1 MSNFFNRERIIA
13 LLCFAFAAY
22 VWIAAGMFPASALDS
37 VGPAKYPRLLAAIIG
52 VASIALFITSEGPVA
67 PIEGDRK
74 FGYFAYVLICT
85 MVYLLLFSRIG
96 FIIATTLFLLS
107 MTLYFDHREMK
118 TKLKIAIPYSIIFSF
133 VLYFFFAELLGV
145 LLPTLIL

>member
-1 MSNFFNRERIIA
+1 
-13 LLCFAFAAY
+13 
-22 VWIAAGMFPASALDS
+22 MFPASALDS

-52 VASIALFITSEGPVA
+52 VASIALFITSKGPVA

-85 MVYLLLFSRIG
+85 MVYLLLFPRIG

>member
-1 MSNFFNRERIIA
+1 M
-13 LLCFAFAAY
+13 
-22 VWIAAGMFPASALDS
+22 
-37 VGPAKYPRLLAAIIG
+37 
-52 VASIALFITSEGPVA
+52 A